1 MMTNRA
7 RMAMMA
13 VDHYPDGDVLEW
25 ARRNWRD
32 AVCPY
37 MDEFIAAVKNKNAPV
52 AEEYFNDNS
61 PAFLFTDVKVMDGM
75 ACGMRGLSPRDK
87 SAIVSEVFGPFGQKW
102 SDLLSAFQRRIGAC
116 TEVRSFMTSLSHVAD
131 SIKLMFVETGIRSY
145 VDDVWQLRQS
155 MIDSFGALRERVCSA
170 AAKDLARTPRARY
183 CKSNE
188 ELAELFGVTVKTITR
203 WKNEN
208 NQTPEARK
216 FRMVRE
222 SEHGMELAAAEY
234 KRLFR
239 LSAGGHGRV
248 RVAYND
254 AVDINSRRIDR

>member
-75 ACGMRGLSPRDK
+75 AGGMRGLSPRDK

-170 AAKDLARTPRARY
+170 AAADLPRTGRY
-183 CKSNE
+183 AAYCCDNE
-188 ELAELFGVTVKTITR
+188 TLSRMFGVNVKTIIR
-203 WKNEN
+203 WKNESD
-208 NQTPEARK
+208 QTEQAVA
-216 FRMVRE
+216 FRGVRE
-222 SEHGMELAAAEY
+222 S
-234 KRLFR
+234 
-239 LSAGGHGRV
+239 LSAMEDLAERYRQGKENRAILHQRTMERYNEGVDYGR
-248 RVAYND
+248 
-254 AVDINSRRIDR
+254 RRG